1 MTNGQWFMSS
11 DLYQKPHFPERAQVA
26 CSQCT
31 LGNLCLPRNLN
42 ERDVAQFEH
51 IVNKSRPIQAGEHI
65 FRAGDQFKSIAAVR
79 AGCFK
84 SYVIDKNGEE
94 QVLGFYLPGEIIGFD
109 AIHEKAHRANV
120 VALDTSSVCGLSFN
134 SVSEM
139 ARQLPELQDELF
151 RVMSLQIAELEAS
164 SADLSAEE
172 RIARLLCSLS
182 ARFASRG
189 YSSTEFNLSMSRR
202 DIASNLRL
210 ATETISRVLAR
221 FQSAGI
227 IKVNRKKVAILDV
240 ERLNELA
247 RRDAA

>member
-1 MTNGQWFMSS
+1 MSTA
-11 DLYQKPHFPERAQVA
+11 DQQKHHFPERAQVA

-31 LGNLCLPRNLN
+31 LGNLCLPRNLSSADRS
-42 ERDVAQFEH
+42 EFEH
-51 IVNKSRPIQAGEHI
+51 IVNKSRPLQPGEHL
-65 FRAGDQFKSIAAVR
+65 FRAGDKFQSIAAVR

-84 SYVIDKNGEE
+84 SYVIDKDGEE

-109 AIHEKAHRANV
+109 AIHEKVHKANV
-120 VALDTSSVCGLSFN
+120 VALDTSTVCGLGFD

-139 ARQLPELQDELF
+139 ARQLPQLQDELF

-164 SADLSAEE
+164 AADLSAEE

-182 ARFASRG
+182 GRFASRG
-189 YSSTEFNLSMSRR
+189 YSPTEYNLSMSRR

-221 FQSAGI
+221 FQSAGV
-227 IKVNRKKVAILDV
+227 IKVNRKKVEIV
-240 ERLNELA
+240 EMDKLQELA
-247 RRDAA
+247 RRDIS

>member
-1 MTNGQWFMSS
+1 MSTGE
-11 DLYQKPHFPERAQVA
+11 QKKHHFPDRLQVA

-31 LGNLCLPRNLN
+31 LGNLCLPRTLSAA
-42 ERDVAQFEH
+42 DKTAFEH
-51 IVNKSRPIQAGEHI
+51 IVNKSRPIQPGEHL
-65 FRAGDQFKSIAAVR
+65 FRAGDEFQSIAAVR

-84 SYVIDKNGEE
+84 SYVIDKDGEE

-109 AIHEKAHRANV
+109 AIHERKHKANV
-120 VALDTSSVCGLSFN
+120 VALDTSTVCGLGFD
-134 SVSEM
+134 SVTEM
-139 ARQLPELQDELF
+139 ARELPKLQDELF

-164 SADLSAEE
+164 AADLSAEE

-182 ARFASRG
+182 GRFANRG

-221 FQSAGI
+221 FQSAGV
-227 IKVNRKKVAILDV
+227 IKVNRKKVEILDMG
-240 ERLNELA
+240 RLQQLA
-247 RRDAA
+247 RRDAP

>member
-1 MTNGQWFMSS
+1 MDSGT
-11 DLYQKPHFPERAQVA
+11 QKKPYFPERVQVA

-31 LGNLCLPRNLN
+31 LGNLCLPRSL
-42 ERDVAQFEH
+42 DSSGTQQFEH

-65 FRAGDQFKSIAAVR
+65 FRAGDKFQSIAAVR

-84 SYVIDKNGEE
+84 GYVIDKNGEE
-94 QVLGFYLPGEIIGFD
+94 RVLGFYLPGEIIGFD
-109 AIHEKAHRANV
+109 AIHEKTHKANV
-120 VALDTSSVCGLSFN
+120 VALDTSSVCGLSFD

-139 ARQLPELQDELF
+139 ARQLPDLQDELF

-164 SADLSAEE
+164 AADLSAEE

-182 ARFASRG
+182 ARFAARG
-189 YSSTEFNLSMSRR
+189 YSAKEFNLSMSRR

-227 IKVNRKKVAILDV
+227 IQVNRKKVSILEPDN
-240 ERLNELA
+240 LKELA
-247 RRDAA
+247 RRDAC

>member
-1 MTNGQWFMSS
+1 MGS
-11 DLYQKPHFPERAQVA
+11 DIRKKPYFPERAQIA
-26 CSQCT
+26 CSECT
-31 LGNLCLPRNLN
+31 LGNLCLPRNL
-42 ERDVAQFEH
+42 DAVAIKQFEH

-65 FRAGDQFKSIAAVR
+65 FRAGDKFQSIAAVR

-109 AIHEKAHRANV
+109 AIHQKTHKANV
-120 VALDTSSVCGLSFN
+120 VALDTSSVCGLGFD
-134 SVSEM
+134 SVAEM
-139 ARQLPELQDELF
+139 ARQLPDLQDELF
-151 RVMSLQIAELEAS
+151 RVMSLQIADLEAS
-164 SADLSAEE
+164 AADLSAEE

-202 DIASNLRL
+202 DIASHLRL

-227 IKVNRKKVAILDV
+227 IKVNRKKVAILDTDK
-240 ERLNELA
+240 LNELA
-247 RRDAA
+247 RRDAG

>member
-1 MTNGQWFMSS
+1 MDSEGQK
-11 DLYQKPHFPERAQVA
+11 KPYFPERVQVA

-31 LGNLCLPRNLN
+31 LGNLCLPRSLN
-42 ERDVAQFEH
+42 ATDIEQFEH
-51 IVNKSRPIQAGEHI
+51 IVNKSRPIQPGEHI
-65 FRAGDQFKSIAAVR
+65 FRAGDKFQSIAAVR

-94 QVLGFYLPGEIIGFD
+94 QVLGFHLPGEIIGFD
-109 AIHEKAHRANV
+109 AIHENTHRANV
-120 VALDTSSVCGLSFN
+120 VALDTSSVCGLNFE
-134 SVSEM
+134 SVIDM
-139 ARQLPELQDELF
+139 ARQLPKLQEELF

-164 SADLSAEE
+164 AADLSAEE

-182 ARFASRG
+182 TRFASRG
-189 YSSTEFNLSMSRR
+189 YSSKEFNLSMSRR

-227 IKVNRKKVAILDV
+227 IRVNRKKVAILD
-240 ERLNELA
+240 RAKLKELA
-247 RRDAA
+247 RRDAC

>member
-1 MTNGQWFMSS
+1 MGTDGK
-11 DLYQKPHFPERAQVA
+11 QKPYFPERLQVA

-31 LGNLCLPRNLN
+31 LGNLCLPRQLGS
-42 ERDVAQFEH
+42 EDTAQFEH
-51 IVNKSRPIQAGEHI
+51 IVNKSRPIQPGEHL
-65 FRAGDQFKSIAAVR
+65 FRAGDKFQSIAAVR

-84 SYVIDKNGEE
+84 SYVIDKDGEE

-109 AIHEKAHRANV
+109 AIHEKFHKANV
-120 VALDTSSVCGLSFN
+120 VALDTSTVCGLGFD

-139 ARQLPELQDELF
+139 ARQLPLLQDELF

-164 SADLSAEE
+164 AADLSAEE

-182 ARFASRG
+182 ARFANRG
-189 YSSTEFNLSMSRR
+189 YSASEFNLSMSRR

-227 IKVNRKKVAILDV
+227 IKVNRKKVAILEMDK
-240 ERLNELA
+240 LQELA
-247 RRDAA
+247 RRDTS

>member
-1 MTNGQWFMSS
+1 MGPDT
-11 DLYQKPHFPERAQVA
+11 QKIPYFPERAQVA

-31 LGNLCLPRNLN
+31 LGNLCLPRSL
-42 ERDVAQFEH
+42 DASGIQKFEH

-65 FRAGDQFKSIAAVR
+65 FRAGDKFQSIVAVR

-109 AIHEKAHRANV
+109 AIHEKIHKANV
-120 VALDTSSVCGLSFN
+120 VALDTSSVCGLSFD

-139 ARQLPELQDELF
+139 ARQLPDLQDELF

-164 SADLSAEE
+164 AADLSAEE
-172 RIARLLCSLS
+172 RIARFLCSLS
-182 ARFASRG
+182 ARFAARG
-189 YSSTEFNLSMSRR
+189 YSSKEFNLSMSRR

-227 IKVNRKKVAILDV
+227 IKVNRKKVSILESDK
-240 ERLNELA
+240 LNELA
-247 RRDAA
+247 RRDAC

>member
-1 MTNGQWFMSS
+1 MSS
-11 DLYQKPHFPERAQVA
+11 EILKDPYFPERAQVA

-31 LGNLCLPRNLN
+31 LGNLCLPRSLN
-42 ERDVAQFEH
+42 VNEIEQFEH
-51 IVNKSRPIQAGEHI
+51 IVNKSRPIQPGEHI
-65 FRAGDQFKSIAAVR
+65 FRAGDKFQSIAAVR

-109 AIHEKAHRANV
+109 AIYEKTHRANV
-120 VALDTSSVCGLSFN
+120 VALDTSSVCGLSFD
-134 SVSEM
+134 SVTEL
-139 ARQLPELQDELF
+139 ARQLPQLQNELF
-151 RVMSLQIAELEAS
+151 RVMSLHIAQLEAS

-172 RIARLLCSLS
+172 RIAGLLCSLS
-182 ARFASRG
+182 ERFASRG
-189 YSSTEFNLSMSRR
+189 YSAKEFNLSMSRR

-227 IKVNRKKVAILDV
+227 IDVNRKKVAILDGDK
-240 ERLNELA
+240 LKSLA
-247 RRDAA
+247 RRDTC

>member
-1 MTNGQWFMSS
+1 MSP
-11 DLYQKPHFPERAQVA
+11 DIQHKPYFPERVQVA

-31 LGNLCLPRNLN
+31 LGNLCLPRSL
-42 ERDVAQFEH
+42 DASAIKQFEH

-65 FRAGDQFKSIAAVR
+65 FRAGDKFQSIAAVR

-109 AIHEKAHRANV
+109 AIHEKVHRANV
-120 VALDTSSVCGLSFN
+120 VALDTSTVCGLSFD

-139 ARQLPELQDELF
+139 ARRLPDLQDELF

-164 SADLSAEE
+164 AADLSAEE

-182 ARFASRG
+182 ARFAARG
-189 YSSTEFNLSMSRR
+189 YSAKEFNLSMSRR

-227 IKVNRKKVAILDV
+227 IKVNRKKISILEV
-240 ERLNELA
+240 EKLNELA
-247 RRDAA
+247 RRDAC

>member
-1 MTNGQWFMSS
+1 MSS
-11 DLYQKPHFPERAQVA
+11 NSQKKPYFPERAQVA

-31 LGNLCLPRNLN
+31 LGNLCLPRSLDASAT
-42 ERDVAQFEH
+42 EQFEY
-51 IVNKSRPIQAGEHI
+51 IVNKSRPIQPGEHI
-65 FRAGDQFKSIAAVR
+65 FRAGDKFQSIAAVR

-109 AIHEKAHRANV
+109 AIHEKVHKANV
-120 VALDTSSVCGLSFN
+120 VALDTSSVCGLSFD

-151 RVMSLQIAELEAS
+151 RVMSLHISELEAS
-164 SADLSAEE
+164 AADLSAEE

-182 ARFASRG
+182 IRFASRG
-189 YSSTEFNLSMSRR
+189 YSSKEFNLSMSRR

-227 IKVNRKKVAILDV
+227 IRVNRKKVAILD
-240 ERLNELA
+240 EEKLKDLA
-247 RRDAA
+247 RRDTC

>member
-1 MTNGQWFMSS
+1 MSS
-11 DLYQKPHFPERAQVA
+11 DIQQKPYFPARVQVA

-31 LGNLCLPRNLN
+31 LGNLCLPRSLDASAT
-42 ERDVAQFEH
+42 EQFEH

-65 FRAGDQFKSIAAVR
+65 FRAGDKFQSIAAVR

-109 AIHEKAHRANV
+109 AIHEKTHKANV
-120 VALDTSSVCGLSFN
+120 VALDTSTVCGLSFD

-139 ARQLPELQDELF
+139 ARQLPDLQDELF
-151 RVMSLQIAELEAS
+151 RVMSLQISELEAS
-164 SADLSAEE
+164 AADLSAEE

-182 ARFASRG
+182 ARFAARG
-189 YSSTEFNLSMSRR
+189 YSAKEFNLSMSRR

-227 IKVNRKKVAILDV
+227 IKVNRKKVSILEPDK
-240 ERLNELA
+240 LKELA
-247 RRDAA
+247 RRDAC

>member
-1 MTNGQWFMSS
+1 MGS
-11 DLYQKPHFPERAQVA
+11 DISKNPYFPERAQIA

-42 ERDVAQFEH
+42 ASEIEQFEH
-51 IVNKSRPIQAGEHI
+51 IVNKSRPIQPGEHI
-65 FRAGDQFKSIAAVR
+65 FRAGDKFQSIAAVR

-109 AIHEKAHRANV
+109 AIHEKTHRANV
-120 VALDTSSVCGLSFN
+120 VALDTSSVCGLSFD
-134 SVSEM
+134 SVTEM
-139 ARQLPELQDELF
+139 ARQLPKLQDELF
-151 RVMSLQIAELEAS
+151 SVMSLHIAQLEANA
-164 SADLSAEE
+164 ADLSAEE
-172 RIARLLCSLS
+172 RIAGLLCSLS
-182 ARFASRG
+182 ERFASRG
-189 YSSTEFNLSMSRR
+189 YSAKEFNLSMSRR

-227 IKVNRKKVAILDV
+227 IDVNRKKVAILDDDK
-240 ERLNELA
+240 LKSLA
-247 RRDAA
+247 RRDTG